1 MGETELIDPRHS
13 RRDMKMVEAA
23 LKRPGFEI
31 GESVF
36 KSLALHMSQIVS
48 KGSNREKTAAARVL
62 LAMAEFNRANEPGP
76 APQTNINVGVKI
88 DARPDSGGDP
98 LLALTERIAARRIS
112 GEAPG
117 G

>member
-1 MGETELIDPRHS
+1 
-13 RRDMKMVEAA
+13 MVESA

-62 LAMAEFNRANEPGP
+62 LAMAEFNRANDPAPVP

-98 LLALTERIAARRIS
+98 LLALAERIAARRIPRDS
-112 GEAPG
+112 AG